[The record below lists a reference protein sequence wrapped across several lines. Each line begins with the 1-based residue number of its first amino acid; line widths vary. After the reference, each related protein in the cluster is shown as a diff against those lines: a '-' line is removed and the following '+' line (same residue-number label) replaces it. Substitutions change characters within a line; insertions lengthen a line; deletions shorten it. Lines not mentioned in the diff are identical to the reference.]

1 MEKVHFYQNLDGG
14 FLAKVH
20 LKYQGLLFE
29 EDEYSQHILWG
40 NSLLIKVFVKE
51 KFWPW
56 MYVVPNQQ

>member
-51 KFWPW
+51 KF
-56 MYVVPNQQ
+56 